1 MDYLKYTEF
10 IKNKTFQ
17 KCALGGLTIVTILG
31 GIGYLVKNEILS
43 SFEKIQEIQKIEE
56 NIEEEE
62 NNNKNDNDL
71 DQYIKNYKETQEI
84 TDNQENILEI
94 NV

>member
-31 GIGYLVKNEILS
+31 GIGYLVKMKFYLVL
-43 SFEKIQEIQKIEE
+43 KKYKKL
-56 NIEEEE
+56 
-62 NNNKNDNDL
+62 KNRRK
-71 DQYIKNYKETQEI
+71 YRRRRK
-84 TDNQENILEI
+84 
-94 NV
+94 